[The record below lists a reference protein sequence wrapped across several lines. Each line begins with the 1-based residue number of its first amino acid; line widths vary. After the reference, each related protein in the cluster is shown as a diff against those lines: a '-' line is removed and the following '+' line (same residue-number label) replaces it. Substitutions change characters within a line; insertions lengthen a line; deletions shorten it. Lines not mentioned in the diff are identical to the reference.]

1 MSTIGVLS
9 SLYKENKYVKLATN
23 LTAIITAFTLIGS
36 LGVNAAEAIDNYFAK
51 VADIRALQ
59 NSQVQIQTEQQTQRL
74 LLERQSK
81 QLDFIYY
88 DSMKRERTAI
98 EKELFDLRRKTNRTG
113 DEQARLEQL
122 QDDLTDIKARILQHE
137 SLIRGNRTE

>member
-1 MSTIGVLS
+1 MSTISVLS

-23 LTAIITAFTLIGS
+23 LTAIITIFTLVGS

-59 NSQVQIQTEQQTQRL
+59 NSQVQIQTEQQTQRQ

-88 DSMKRERTAI
+88 DSMKRERAAI

-122 QDDLTDIKARILQHE
+122 QDDLADIKSRILQHE
-137 SLIRGNRTE
+137 SMLRGNRIE